1 VRTDM
6 ATRAAFASAEEG
18 YVTRARN
25 TGVDD
30 RDAIGSSKLRINQT
44 EKSHRLEQYSHNAR
58 WAPPSPFT
66 DARGSRSVA
75 SRTRVRSRPD
85 HQTRRHG
92 RLE

>member
-1 VRTDM
+1 M
-6 ATRAAFASAEEG
+6 AARAAFASAEEG

-30 RDAIGSSKLRINQT
+30 RGAIGSSKLRINQT
-44 EKSHRLEQYSHNAR
+44 EKSAGCGSLEQYSHNAR